1 MYEKS
6 GNGAVIVGNCVTAP
20 FFYNTRLEETM
31 SRREVRERI
40 FKLLFRIE
48 FNKKEEMPEQLKLYF
63 EGEENRNLEKDI
75 QAEIEEKYE
84 DIIAGIAKLDERI
97 NEVAE
102 GWNTTRMGKVE
113 LTILRLACYEM
124 DHDEKVPTG
133 VAINEAVELAKKF
146 GGADAPSFVN
156 GILAKMVR

>member
-1 MYEKS
+1 
-6 GNGAVIVGNCVTAP
+6 
-20 FFYNTRLEETM
+20 M
-31 SRREVRERI
+31 SRREVRERV

-84 DIIAGIAKLDERI
+84 DIVAGIAKLDERI

>member
-1 MYEKS
+1 
-6 GNGAVIVGNCVTAP
+6 
-20 FFYNTRLEETM
+20 M

-40 FKLLFRIE
+40 FKLLFRVE

-84 DIIAGIAKLDERI
+84 DIVAGIVQLDERI

>member
-1 MYEKS
+1 
-6 GNGAVIVGNCVTAP
+6 
-20 FFYNTRLEETM
+20 M

-75 QAEIEEKYE
+75 QTEIEEKYE
-84 DIIAGIAKLDERI
+84 DIAAGIAKLDERI

>member
-1 MYEKS
+1 
-6 GNGAVIVGNCVTAP
+6 
-20 FFYNTRLEETM
+20 M

-84 DIIAGIAKLDERI
+84 DIAAGIAQLDERI

>member
-20 FFYNTRLEETM
+20 FFYNTRLEETL

-84 DIIAGIAKLDERI
+84 DIIAGIAKLDERN

>member
-1 MYEKS
+1 
-6 GNGAVIVGNCVTAP
+6 
-20 FFYNTRLEETM
+20 M
-31 SRREVRERI
+31 SRREVREHI

-48 FNKKEEMPEQLKLYF
+48 FNTKEEMPQQLLLYF
-63 EGEENRNLEKDI
+63 EDEENQELTPEV

-84 DIIAGIAKLDERI
+84 DIATDIVKLDARI

-102 GWNTTRMGKVE
+102 GWSTGRMGKVE
-113 LTILRLACYEM
+113 LTILRLACYEI
-124 DHDEKVPTG
+124 DYDENVPAG

-146 GGADAPSFVN
+146 GGAEAPSFVN

>member
-1 MYEKS
+1 
-6 GNGAVIVGNCVTAP
+6 
-20 FFYNTRLEETM
+20 M

-48 FNKKEEMPEQLKLYF
+48 FNKKEEMPEQLELYF
-63 EGEENRNLEKDI
+63 EGEENRNLEKAV

-84 DIIAGIAKLDERI
+84 DIAAGIAKLDERI